1 MDAIFM
7 NINSDNSET
16 SKLHILILDL
26 IDKIDLWR
34 GENSIFLINMN

>member
-16 SKLHILILDL
+16 PKLHILILDL
-26 IDKIDLWR
+26 IDKIDL
-34 GENSIFLINMN
+34 